1 MRDINNSYKW
11 VAALVV
17 MLGMFITLLDT
28 TIVDITIPKMIPALN
43 TDIYGIQWVVIAYMV
58 GSAIAMTIVGWFG
71 DVTSYKFVY
80 ILGLVIFLTAS
91 AFCGQATSL
100 GEMILERLIQG
111 IGEGL
116 IVPISMT
123 ILLLSFPKEEA
134 GLAMGIYGL
143 GASFAPALGPTIG
156 GLLTEYLNWRWIF
169 YVNIPVGIIAFLL
182 ATFLLEEHKPEGTEA
197 KDFDWLGFILL
208 AIFLGSLITFLTK
221 GQEKG
226 WLFSDFIIKMM
237 LIALF
242 SGILFIIWQFVY
254 KHPLWELKLF
264 KYRLFTIGTAGR
276 FIFGGAMYGSFYL
289 MPLYMESLRGYTT
302 LLAGFA
308 MLPCSLAMGVSV
320 IIGGILSD
328 KLGARPVSLVCV
340 ILLSISTYMLGSLDL
355 YTSKLMVIILFML
368 WGFPIG
374 PLFPTLTSKALNSLP
389 DEKVNRGSSI
399 FNVTR
404 LIAGCIGTAFA
415 TTMLQRKAGY
425 YFSLYSYNTS
435 PGSKTFIQAYLKA
448 MAFFHS
454 KGFTKAQSKILS
466 NYLMSLYIKMHAYCI
481 AYQSVFKILAIIVLC
496 VFPLL
501 IFFYDSNAKEKRLEN
516 LNDSKVTGVKCEI
529 ID

>member
-1 MRDINNSYKW
+1 MRDGTGSYKW
-11 VAALVV
+11 IAALVV

-28 TIVDITIPKMIPALN
+28 TIVDVTIPKMIPALN

-80 ILGLVIFLTAS
+80 ILGLIIFLTAS

-100 GEMILERLIQG
+100 GEMIVERLIQG
-111 IGEGL
+111 IGEGF

-182 ATFLLEEHKPEGTEA
+182 ATFLLEEHKPKGSESQ
-197 KDFDWLGFILL
+197 DFDWLGFLLL
-208 AIFLGSLITFLTK
+208 ATFLGSLITFLTK

-226 WLFSDFIIKMM
+226 WLFSDFIIWMM
-237 LIALF
+237 LIAIF
-242 SGILFIIWQFVY
+242 SGVLFVIWQFVC
-254 KHPLWELKLF
+254 KHPIWDLKLF

-308 MLPCSLAMGVSV
+308 MLPCSLAMGISV
-320 IIGGILSD
+320 VIGGILSD
-328 KLGARPVSLVCV
+328 KFGARPVSIVCV
-340 ILLSISTYMLGSLDL
+340 ILLSISTYLLGSLDL
-355 YTSKLMVIILFML
+355 YTSKFMVIVFFML
-368 WGFPIG
+368 WGIPIG

-389 DEKVNRGSSI
+389 DEKVNKGSSI

-415 TTMLQRKAGY
+415 TTMLQRKAAY

-435 PGSKTFIQAYLKA
+435 PGSKPFMQAYLKA
-448 MAFFHS
+448 MEFFHM
-454 KGFTKAQSKILS
+454 KGFTSSQAKVLS
-466 NYLMSLYIKMHAYCI
+466 NYLMFLYIKMHAYFI
-481 AYQSVFKILAIIVLC
+481 AYQAVFKILAIVVLC
-496 VFPLL
+496 VLPLL
-501 IFFYDSNAKEKRLEN
+501 LLFYDPKSKGLSMEDQKET
-516 LNDSKVTGVKCEI
+516 SSIGYEI